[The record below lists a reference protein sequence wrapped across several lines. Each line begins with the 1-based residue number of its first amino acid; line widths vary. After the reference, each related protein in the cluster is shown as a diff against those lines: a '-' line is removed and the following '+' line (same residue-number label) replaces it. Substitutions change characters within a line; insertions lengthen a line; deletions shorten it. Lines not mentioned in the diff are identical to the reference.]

1 MMTPLRHSRF
11 SMLPGLLVWVLALAP
26 LALAHQEPIKTQ
38 SEKAERERSRR
49 KMERLAVKSQHAWL
63 LPATNSGKSADSIL
77 QTTINFDPTGHAIEE
92 RQFDSSHTATTVE
105 VYDTSGLWVEELTY
119 DSDSLEG
126 RSRIIYD
133 QQGFISRV
141 QDFDASGTMTGQLQ
155 YRTVEKDNLIV
166 AEKRTA
172 SDSLLYRID
181 YSYEPGSQFARQA
194 GAAQYGADGALK
206 MRTRSI
212 HEGDHRI
219 QKFVFGP
226 EGELEFSFEYRYT
239 ADGDY
244 QEIIRRDP
252 KGAIILRQVFEY
264 NADGL
269 LIGCTDFNADGAA
282 KRTIRYHYEFYDRPR
297 H

>member
-1 MMTPLRHSRF
+1 MTPVRYSRF
-11 SMLPGLLVWVLALAP
+11 SMPTGLLIWLLALAP
-26 LALAHQEPIKTQ
+26 VVLAHQEPIKTQ
-38 SEKAERERSRR
+38 SEKTERDRSRR
-49 KMERLAVKSQHAWL
+49 KMERLAVKMQYAWL
-63 LPATNSGKSADSIL
+63 LPATTSAKAPDSVL
-77 QTTINFDPTGHAIEE
+77 LSTITYDSTGNVIEE
-92 RQFDSSHTATTVE
+92 RQFDSSHAAATVD
-105 VYDTSGLWVEELTY
+105 VYDSSGHWVEELTY
-119 DSDSLEG
+119 DGDSLES
-126 RSRIIYD
+126 RSHFSYD

-141 QDFDASGTMTGQLQ
+141 QDFEASGTMTGELQ

-172 SDSLLYRID
+172 ADSLLYRIE

-226 EGELEFSFEYRYT
+226 SGELEFSFEYRYT
-239 ADGDY
+239 VDGDY

-252 KGAIILRQVFEY
+252 KGAIMLRQVFEY
-264 NADGL
+264 NPDGL
-269 LIGCTDFNADGAA
+269 LIGCTDLSADGAT
-282 KRTIRYHYEFYDRPR
+282 KRTIRYHYEFYDRLQ
-297 H
+297 